1 MYILVIVHDE
11 RNRVTGTAI
20 LSLAAGPN
28 SCAKSWNKYF
38 VNGYKF
44 HTKAWSDGKKTV
56 NCGVHVKGVS
66 EGGEDDFF
74 GIIQYIYELQY
85 LGLSNKIPLFYCE
98 WFDPT
103 RNRGTR
109 VYSQYNIVEI
119 KMTRKYGL
127 YDPFIL
133 AQKAR
138 QVYYVPYPETCKDL
152 RGWFVAITTKPRGH
166 VEVDGIENKVPYQ
179 ADEMSN
185 VLPIT
190 ELEQL
195 QGLADLT
202 IHYEHVV
209 YPITKQMVQ
218 DNELQDEEDEDAEG
232 LEVEDDED
240 EDNDNDED

>member
-1 MYILVIVHDE
+1 MTD
-11 RNRVTGTAI
+11 TAI
-20 LSLAAGPN
+20 ISLARGPN

-56 NCGVHVKGVS
+56 NCGVYVKGVS

-74 GIIQYIYELQY
+74 GIIHHIYELQY
-85 LGLSNKIPLFYCE
+85 LGLSNNIPLFYCE

-166 VEVDGIENKVPYQ
+166 VEVDGMEDEVPYQ

-190 ELEQL
+190 
-195 QGLADLT
+195 
-202 IHYEHVV
+202 
-209 YPITKQMVQ
+209 
-218 DNELQDEEDEDAEG
+218 
-232 LEVEDDED
+232 
-240 EDNDNDED
+240 